1 MASRKRLRDWG
12 RPPGRSAEVRAAVAE
27 APKQVPGRKDT
38 RRWCHGKEGRE
49 HVPQIVCHGLYGRV
63 CQWAERWISDGG
75 IHWHCEHRETCA
87 GCGKVIREGWQLA
100 AAECPAYP
108 GSPDQRAAAE
118 AEAARARQW
127 WEDRRRQARRPVD
140 GPQGYRRRRKVE
152 A

>member
-75 IHWHCEHRETCA
+75 IHWHCEHRETFPP
-87 GCGKVIREGWQLA
+87 REGASVKAVRWLICLLDEALDQI
-100 AAECPAYP
+100 PAYEDGRWFRHGQWGCQLRLSRFWLP
-108 GSPDQRAAAE
+108 K
-118 AEAARARQW
+118 RQ
-127 WEDRRRQARRPVD
+127 E
-140 GPQGYRRRRKVE
+140 G
-152 A
+152 